1 MSKLGIS
8 TGTAPNDGTGDSLLT
23 GAIKINANF
32 NEIYSTIGNGTN
44 LGIASL
50 SQLSV
55 AGITTVGLGT
65 TSTPSSNYQLSF
77 ELTSTTNLRLKVRS
91 SDGVLRSANI
101 TLA

>member
-50 SQLSV
+50 SQLTV
-55 AGITTVGLGT
+55 AGVTTISGNLNVTGRITNSSSLALSIALG
-65 TSTPSSNYQLSF
+65 S
-77 ELTSTTNLRLKVRS
+77 
-91 SDGVLRSANI
+91 
-101 TLA
+101 